1 MGDAGQL
8 KGLLIIITVLQLDW
22 LCKKKKKKKEKW
34 AEVPYVLLFLSARHT
49 RLVS

>member
-1 MGDAGQL
+1 MGNAGRL

-22 LCKKKKKKKEKW
+22 LCEKQENG
-34 AEVPYVLLFLSARHT
+34 AEVPYVLLFLSARHA